1 MSTRFDAVL
10 RLLET
15 HNDRGYAVG
24 VGFVDGSPIDH
35 AFTYAPEFLRKY
47 EEDDLSRHDLTLAVG
62 LRTDGVFTWS
72 SLEATHGPSK
82 AMAVARNFGMVDGIC
97 ISVTAN
103 GLKSIGS
110 IALAR
115 PADLNDYPVAELV
128 DAMDLA
134 TLDASR
140 KIEGGS
146 LSVKSLQ
153 FLALAAQGLPTDKI
167 ATRLD
172 LSIAGV
178 RKRQRTAQTELGAAT
193 LPQAVAM
200 AASRGLLSRYQLV

>member
-1 MSTRFDAVL
+1 MTNRFDALL

-15 HNDRGYAVG
+15 HNDRGFAVG
-24 VGFVDGSPIDH
+24 VGFVDGTPIDH

-47 EEDDLSRHDLTLAVG
+47 EEHDLSRHDLTLAVG
-62 LRTDGVFTWS
+62 LQTDGVFTWS
-72 SLEATHGPSK
+72 SLEAKHGPSQ
-82 AMAVARNFGMVDGIC
+82 AMAVARDFGMVDGIC

-110 IALAR
+110 VALAN
-115 PADLNDYPVAELV
+115 PVELADYPVAEIV

-140 KIEGGS
+140 KVKDGN

-153 FLALAAQGLPTDKI
+153 FLALAAQGLPTAKI
-167 ATRLD
+167 ATQLD
-172 LSIAGV
+172 LSIPGV
-178 RKRQRTAQTELGAAT
+178 RKRQRTAQTELGAET

-200 AASRGLLSRYQLV
+200 AASRGLLSQYQLV